1 MQQQQAEEERLLA
14 EHSKGRQA
22 VERSNSKSIRRR
34 QSNEP
39 PTSGVPEQLVA
50 LSSKHERDVN
60 TRVHTPLA
68 STTLSFT
75 DYSRL

>member
-1 MQQQQAEEERLLA
+1 MQQQQAEEERLQA

-39 PTSGVPEQLVA
+39 PSFGVQEQLVA
-50 LSSKHERDVN
+50 LTSKHECEVN
-60 TRVHTPLA
+60 TEFNKQCSH
-68 STTLSFT
+68 FT
-75 DYSRL
+75 QCLK